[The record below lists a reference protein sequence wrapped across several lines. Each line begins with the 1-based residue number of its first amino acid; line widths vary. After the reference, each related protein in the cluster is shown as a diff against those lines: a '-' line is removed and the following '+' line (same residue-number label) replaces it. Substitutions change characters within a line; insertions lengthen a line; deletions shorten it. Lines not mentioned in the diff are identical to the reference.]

1 MKAVVRLNSPATV
14 TEGGSYTVRVT
25 VTNQST
31 RAGHFSEADLGIA
44 ISVTANGTD
53 LIPTRKSS
61 EYFLP
66 NETRSF
72 DYALN
77 IPAGSGGQSG
87 SIAAWIED
95 PTGRILADISES
107 LIIES
112 AAVVPEDFTAT
123 EEQCEEYQETATP
136 EEYDA
141 AIDDAYD
148 VAAAEA
154 EDTGGV
160 VAWSAEEGYH
170 VISEEEAIAY
180 GP

>member
-1 MKAVVRLNSPATV
+1 MQAVIKLNSPATV

-44 ISVTANGTD
+44 ISVTANGTN

-61 EYFLP
+61 EHFLP
-66 NETRSF
+66 NETRAF
-72 DYALN
+72 DYPLSV
-77 IPAGSGGQSG
+77 PLGSGGQMG
-87 SIAAWIED
+87 TIAAWIED
-95 PTGRILADISES
+95 PTGTVLADISEV

-123 EEQCEEYQETATP
+123 QDQCEEYQETATP
-136 EEYDA
+136 EEYEEAIDA
-141 AIDDAYD
+141 AYD
-148 VAAAEA
+148 EAAAEA

-160 VAWSAEEGYH
+160 VAWSAAEGYH
-170 VISEEEAIAY
+170 VISEEEAWAY